1 VSRSD
6 GKALHRLGLAAQYLV
21 RPDGYIAYRAG
32 STDITGWHA
41 TSAAGCANR
50 QPLRASRS
58 NRWASAAAS
67 QLPVPGLAALIYREP
82 GHGQRS
88 AWPVL

>member
-6 GKALHRLGLAAQYLV
+6 GKALHRLGFTAQYLV
-21 RPDGYIAYRAG
+21 RPDGHIGYRAG

-67 QLPVPGLAALIYREP
+67 QLPLPGLATLTYREP

-88 AWPVL
+88 AWPVI

>member
-1 VSRSD
+1 MSRSD
-6 GKALHRLGLAAQYLV
+6 GKALHHFGLTAQSLV
-21 RPDGYIAYRAG
+21 RPDGHIAYRAG

-50 QPLRASRS
+50 HPLRASRS

-67 QLPVPGLAALIYREP
+67 QPP
-82 GHGQRS
+82 
-88 AWPVL
+88 